1 MDFQKTKPGSDGSE
15 TSLDYEA
22 AAIGTSVAAGLP
34 RGVFE
39 ALADPIVMALMAADR
54 VDRQGF
60 EDLLRRV
67 AASLSRRDPQER
79 SESLTRREK
88 PAIGTGLGKLAKSL
102 ALALAVI
109 GGVSGAP
116 RPAAADEVP
125 VAFIRTLGAQAVSV
139 IRSSM
144 PLFEKAAYF
153 DQMVRQDFDLTGI
166 CRFVLGPYW
175 RVSSPAER
183 QQFCDGFADRMVR
196 FYGRQLA
203 QSGDGDFIVTG
214 SRTDPAGMIVTSE
227 IVRPQAGAI
236 AVDWRLGVSDG
247 HYKIED
253 VAIDGVSM
261 AFTER
266 SEIAAQIARDG
277 GQVEMLLATLRGSG

>member
-1 MDFQKTKPGSDGSE
+1 MDFQMTEQSDDRSE
-15 TSLDYEA
+15 ASLCHATARLAES
-22 AAIGTSVAAGLP
+22 GMAGLP
-34 RGVFE
+34 RGVSE

-67 AASLSRRDPQER
+67 AAALSRHDPLER

-88 PAIGTGLGKLAKSL
+88 PAIGTGLGKLAKGL

-109 GGVSGAP
+109 AGISGAP

-144 PLFEKAAYF
+144 PLFEKGAYF

-175 RVSSPAER
+175 RVSSPVER
-183 QQFCDGFADRMVR
+183 QQFCDGFADRLVR

-214 SRTDPAGMIVTSE
+214 SRTDPAGVIVTSE
-227 IVRPQAGAI
+227 ILRPQTGAM

-253 VAIDGVSM
+253 VAVDGVSM
-261 AFTER
+261 VVTER
-266 SEIAAQIARDG
+266 FEIATQIARDG
-277 GQVEMLLATLRGSG
+277 GQVEALLAAMHE